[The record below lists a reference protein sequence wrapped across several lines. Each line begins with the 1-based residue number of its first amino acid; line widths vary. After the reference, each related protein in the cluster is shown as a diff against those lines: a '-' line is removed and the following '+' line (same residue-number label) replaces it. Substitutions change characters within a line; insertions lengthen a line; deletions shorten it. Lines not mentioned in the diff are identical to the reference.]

1 MAVLNKKK
9 KKRTFLAARFSKMN
23 VVHMNTEEALRSPG
37 CDNAKKTTTEI
48 IRCSRLGLVSRQE
61 HNNTAAIW
69 SGRTNEAHKKIW
81 SEFSCLLSHILKKK
95 SFETQEITGFS
106 SRRSRGAGDGG
117 GCAGHWEEF
126 TASAALS
133 SIEARTSIHLI
144 PPPLR
149 LSTACRSC
157 GCRHRRF
164 WQFHRA
170 AQRFQWDERAL
181 VTGADKRGAATSQR
195 SSSTQKQK

>member
-1 MAVLNKKK
+1 MVVLNKKK
-9 KKRTFLAARFSKMN
+9 KKKKNISGCQIFQDECSPHEHWRGVTVSGLWQREKNNNRNNSMFSFGPRLTSRAQQHCSHLKWSHKWSTQKNLKWIFLSSFSY
-23 VVHMNTEEALRSPG
+23 
-37 CDNAKKTTTEI
+37 I
-48 IRCSRLGLVSRQE
+48 
-61 HNNTAAIW
+61 
-69 SGRTNEAHKKIW
+69 
-81 SEFSCLLSHILKKK
+81 KKK
-95 SFETQEITGFS
+95 VFWDTGNNWIFFQTEQ
-106 SRRSRGAGDGG
+106 GCGG
-117 GCAGHWEEF
+117 WGGHWEEF